1 MTSRIAV
8 IDFETTG
15 SSPGQGARATEVA
28 IVIVERGAVS
38 RGAHVYHFPS
48 KSALIEAA
56 AKHLVKRVYIQLG
69 KAFMNLPDSEDR
81 LHAMAI
87 SCWRTVFCARE
98 HAVLLELLLASRH
111 DEELAAVMQRLWT
124 SGYAVIRAAA
134 VHYFEPVDPKDNV
147 ESIIALLQ
155 WLLRGMVLDRHLV
168 KDPTLLEE
176 HVVLWCDLM
185 RTRIRARPGVNT
197 PPPRP
202 PEWVFQ

>member
-1 MTSRIAV
+1 MR
-8 IDFETTG
+8 G
-15 SSPGQGARATEVA
+15 LGQDP
-28 IVIVERGAVS
+28 GAVTVQDF
-38 RGAHVYHFPS
+38 RR
-48 KSALIEAA
+48 AA
-56 AKHLVKRVYIQLG
+56 MRVG
-69 KAFMNLPDSEDR
+69 NDP
-81 LHAMAI
+81 
-87 SCWRTVFCARE
+87 
-98 HAVLLELLLASRH
+98 
-111 DEELAAVMQRLWT
+111 AAVMQRLWT